1 MSSPT
6 TPSRRSSAARTS
18 CFRNAAQPCG
28 LGLVLKSVL
37 AHRYATERHP
47 PPRRAR
53 TTSGGSGRLGLGR
66 VKYIRRVSTPE
77 HLSCVD
83 HPGLVRDPVGIRSA
97 ETWRE
102 DPRSFPRRVAC
113 RRRCLTEWSN
123 DVHRVRLDSA
133 RGADGPSERSRRR
146 RCRARAGVGLTD
158 DYATFPRPER
168 TGTPPPVAVI
178 PCVGTRRKGCRAVAR

>member
-37 AHRYATERHP
+37 ANRYATERHP

-83 HPGLVRDPVGIRSA
+83 HPGLVGDPVGIRSA

-123 DVHRVRLDSA
+123 DVHRVRLDGT
-133 RGADGPSERSRRR
+133 RGANGSRNGSSARSRRR
-146 RCRARAGVGLTD
+146 RSRPRAGVGPTD
-158 DYATFPRPER
+158 AATVPLELVGPPR
-168 TGTPPPVAVI
+168 TGGQWSGGENSI
-178 PCVGTRRKGCRAVAR
+178 G